1 MAKGGSTLQE
11 ELLKQAKITNR
22 LLAEQLKSQMGQ
34 MELVALL
41 AGSGLTAREVADV
54 LGTTPA
60 TVAVTLMRL
69 RGKKAKKAAGRPR
82 TGARRRGV
90 DSNEET

>member
-41 AGSGLTAREVADV
+41 ASSGLTARDVADV

-69 RGKKAKKAAGRPR
+69 RSKKAKKAGGRPR
-82 TGARRRGV
+82 HERDA
-90 DSNEET
+90 EE

>member
-1 MAKGGSTLQE
+1 MAKAGSIQD

-22 LLAEQLKSQMGQ
+22 LLAARLKSEMSQT
-34 MELVALL
+34 ELVALL
-41 AGSGLTAREVADV
+41 AGSGLTARDVADV

-69 RGKKAKKAAGRPR
+69 RSKKAKKVSGRHEMR
-82 TGARRRGV
+82 HR
-90 DSNEET
+90 NQE